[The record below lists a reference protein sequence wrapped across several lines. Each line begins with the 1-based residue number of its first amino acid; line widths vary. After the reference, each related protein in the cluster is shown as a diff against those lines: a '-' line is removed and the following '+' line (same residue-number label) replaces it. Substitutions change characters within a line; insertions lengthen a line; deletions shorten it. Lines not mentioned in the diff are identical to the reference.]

1 MKSHRNKISNL
12 LQYGLLACLLLT
24 AACSGA
30 AVQTPTPT
38 PLLPEP
44 TPTAASLLPAA
55 PPKTPVPSPQPSP
68 QPARFIILFI
78 GDGMGANHRQ
88 AAAWSQGELVMDSLA
103 FHGWMRTASLNLPIT
118 DSAAAATA
126 MAAGQRTG
134 DLMVAVSLAGQPLET
149 ILEQARLLG
158 LSAGLVTTSMI
169 SDATP
174 AAFAAHYI
182 SRQAYNEISLQL
194 AESGVE
200 VLLGGGEVH
209 FLPPEAPTC
218 HTEPGERSDGRNLIE
233 EMIAAGYTY
242 ACDPA
247 SFELLDPS
255 ASTHLL
261 GIFSS
266 LGYPGDAQYPPLEDM
281 TRAALT
287 TLSQDPEG
295 FFLMVEGAQIDWA
308 AHDNDAAWMLKEMA
322 DLDQAVAEAV
332 EFAAQHPN
340 TLIIVAADHE
350 TGALQLSR
358 QPTGRANE
366 SGPYSSSDG
375 SQFYIHW
382 LSGSHTAVNARVS
395 AQGPGADM
403 LTGTHH
409 LTRVY
414 DAMYYALT
422 GLVRPAVWSLR

>member
-1 MKSHRNKISNL
+1 MKSHRRQISNL
-12 LQYGLLACLLLT
+12 LQSGLLTCLFLT

-30 AVQTPTPT
+30 AVQTPTI
-38 PLLPEP
+38 PLHQPEP
-44 TPTAASLLPAA
+44 SPTVASLLPTA
-55 PPKTPVPSPQPSP
+55 PPTSPVPSPQSSP
-68 QPARFIILFI
+68 QPARYIILFI

-88 AAAWSQGELVMDSLA
+88 AAAWSQGSLTMDSLA
-103 FHGWMRTASLNLPIT
+103 VQGWMKTASLTLPIT

-134 DLMVAVSLAGQPLET
+134 DLMVGVNLAGQPLET
-149 ILEQARLLG
+149 ILEQARQLG
-158 LSAGLVTTSMI
+158 LSAGLVTTSML

-174 AAFAAHYI
+174 AAFAAHHI

-200 VLLGGGEVH
+200 VLLGGGEAH

-218 HTEPGERSDGRNLIE
+218 HTKPGERSDGRNLVE
-233 EMIAAGYTY
+233 EMIVAGYTY
-242 ACDPA
+242 VCDPA
-247 SFELLDPS
+247 VFESLDPS
-255 ASTHLL
+255 ASPRLL
-261 GIFSS
+261 GLFSS
-266 LGYPGDAQYPPLEDM
+266 LGYPGDTQYPPLEDM

-308 AHDNDAAWMLKEMA
+308 AHDNNAAWMLQEMA
-322 DLDQAVAEAV
+322 GLDQAVAAAV
-332 EFAAQHPN
+332 EFAGQHPN
-340 TLIIVAADHE
+340 TLIIVTADHE
-350 TGALQLSR
+350 TGALQLSQ
-358 QPTGRANE
+358 QPTGRSNE
-366 SGPYSSSDG
+366 SGPFSIPNG
-375 SQFYIHW
+375 GLFYLHW
-382 LSGSHTAVNARVS
+382 LSGSHTAVNVRVS

-403 LTGTHH
+403 LTGANH